1 MSIFEAHNLGLKAE
15 PEGDTYHEQ
24 WVSGTYI
31 VAGVFQRRPA
41 RISVQEIQS
50 DAPRL
55 FDLLKTNKRARWPKG
70 ICGYYAIPIYTCDV
84 LDAAVVDWVHSRPKY
99 RYAMWHEPI
108 LYDRDRNIAEMNAGW
123 RLYGAAFRVFL
134 FEVIFTAL
142 NGLAKK
148 DGHPTFPQVNGEQVR
163 IEEGGQQGG

>member
-1 MSIFEAHNLGLKAE
+1 MGLKAK

-31 VAGVFQRRPA
+31 VAGVFQRKTA

-55 FDLLKTNKRARWPKG
+55 FDLLKVNKKAIWPKG
-70 ICGYYAIPIYTCDV
+70 ICGYYAIPIYSCEV
-84 LDAAVVDWVHSRPKY
+84 LDAGAVDWVHSRPKY
-99 RYAMWHEPI
+99 RYAMWHEPV
-108 LYDRDRNIAEMNAGW
+108 LYDRGRNVAEMNADW

-134 FEVIFTAL
+134 FEAIFTAL

-148 DGHPTFPQVNGEQVR
+148 EGHPTFPQINGERVN
-163 IEEGGQQGG
+163 IEEGGQQCGGHVR